1 MPWNPEVYNQFKEK
15 RYQPFYDLIS
25 HIKAKPHMRIVDLG
39 CGTGELTAILANK
52 FAGSKVLG
60 IDSSAEMLAKAPAQ
74 ENISFVQRAVE
85 EQLMI
90 DDQWDVIAANASLQW
105 VEDHPSL
112 FPKII
117 SKLRPGGQLA
127 VQMPS
132 QQENVLNQLLY
143 KLVHESPYYEVLKN
157 DIRHSPVLSLDEYT
171 TLLYSNGAS
180 EVLVYQKV
188 YPIIAQSA
196 DTLYDFISGSALVP
210 YMEKLNEPIKSALVK
225 EFKQRI
231 ARQFPSAPMVYAFK
245 RIILVASFP

>member
-1 MPWNPEVYNQFKEK
+1 
-15 RYQPFYDLIS
+15 
-25 HIKAKPHMRIVDLG
+25 MRMIDLG

-85 EQLMI
+85 EQLTL
-90 DDQWDVIAANASLQW
+90 DDQWDVIVANASLQW

-112 FPKII
+112 FPRII

-171 TLLYSNGAS
+171 ALLYSNGAS

>member
-15 RYQPFYDLIS
+15 RYEPFYDLIS